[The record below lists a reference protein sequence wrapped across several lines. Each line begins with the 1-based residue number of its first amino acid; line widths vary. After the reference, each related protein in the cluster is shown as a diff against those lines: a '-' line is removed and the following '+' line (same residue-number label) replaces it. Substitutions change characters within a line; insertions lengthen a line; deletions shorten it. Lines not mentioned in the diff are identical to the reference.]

1 MRNKEFILITG
12 SSGKL
17 GKTIC
22 EIFAERG
29 ENIIFHYFNSQES
42 TNLLINKFNKKYK
55 NVQFEKLRID
65 LSNLYSVHFFREKIF
80 KKYQIKG
87 LVNNASI
94 FVKDKGGADSNF
106 LNKNMNIHYRNPLA
120 LISCMVNSDV
130 KGKFIINVTDINLE
144 QNGYHSYNKSKYLL
158 SEFSK
163 NMIGENTNLN
173 IIEYKPGKILPSKNA
188 EKSLIKFKQEFKKLI
203 E

>member
-1 MRNKEFILITG
+1 MKNNEFILITG

-42 TNLLINKFNKKYK
+42 TNLLINKFKEKY
-55 NVQFEKLRID
+55 NDLQFERLKID
-65 LSNLYSVHFFREKIF
+65 LSNLYSVHFFRKKIF

-94 FVKDKGGADSNF
+94 FIKDKKRVDSNF
-106 LNKNMNIHYRNPLA
+106 FNINMNIHYRNPLA
-120 LISCMVNSDV
+120 LTSCMINSDV
-130 KGKFIINVTDINLE
+130 KEKFIINITDINLE

-163 NMIGENTNLN
+163 NMIGRYANLN
-173 IIEYKPGKILPSKNA
+173 ISEHKPGKILPSKNV